1 MAKNA
6 RCESFDSASFNPDDR
21 HQLVIVMIVFLKK
34 IPEFLHSFITVPTLI
49 EQIQLVSGVEL
60 KLISDD
66 TVKQLI

>member
-1 MAKNA
+1 MTSYQYA
-6 RCESFDSASFNPDDR
+6 
-21 HQLVIVMIVFLKK
+21 HTQLLNL
-34 IPEFLHSFITVPTLI
+34 PHFITVPTLI